1 MNREPTETNPGEVLV
16 CGDCGRVNPV
26 PKGLTRMTAVRCSGC
41 GVLLAGERQRKVS
54 VHCPKC
60 EIRLEIEANWLGQ
73 MVACGN
79 CGGEF
84 VAERPQD
91 RAIPAAHKSRDELAP
106 EGTING
112 VGVAEIL
119 DEAEEVAKSRHSK
132 VRRTRKRKRIHK
144 KTVME
149 ILRAGGATLL
159 TLGLVVGIIV
169 EVGRRSEW
177 WLVPPV
183 EPTPGEEAQMKTLQV
198 KPPEMTSE
206 DSKAIDQVLGV
217 FFVAETPEDALA
229 VCRFQGEVGER
240 MRAKSGTAAVARQPE
255 GMRITAQHAEG
266 ARLFLRLSG
275 NVQGEANTPLSV
287 VLERPAPGK
296 FLVDWDSYVRFSS
309 EPWLNFTVKRE
320 EKVGR
325 FQLRL
330 KRYFAGNVEYPIEE
344 WTSFLVFWHDETDAV
359 NLFVRTDSPECESL
373 LAASEPDLKVP
384 PIEEVRGEGGY
395 FPVTL
400 EVFFPAKTNQPG
412 MPPALELKKF
422 CHSGWVDLRE
432 G

>member
-1 MNREPTETNPGEVLV
+1 MNREPTETNAGEVLV

-26 PKGLTRMTAVRCSGC
+26 LKGLTRMTAVRCSGC
-41 GVLLAGERQRKVS
+41 GVLLCGERQRKVAIN
-54 VHCPKC
+54 CAKC
-60 EIRLEIEANWLGQ
+60 GIRLEIDADWLGQ
-73 MVACGN
+73 TVACGN
-79 CGGEF
+79 CGTDF
-84 VAERPQD
+84 VAERPQE
-91 RAIPAAHKSRDELAP
+91 RAIPAAPKGPDEMAP
-106 EGTING
+106 EGVVSG

-119 DEAEEVAKSRHSK
+119 EEAEGIHQGQRQK
-132 VRRTRKRKRIHK
+132 VRRTRKRRRIRV
-144 KTVME
+144 KTVKE
-149 ILRAGGATLL
+149 ILRAAGAITL

-183 EPTPGEEAQMKTLQV
+183 EPLPMEESGMTTLEV

-206 DSKAIDQVLGV
+206 DSKAMDEVLGN
-217 FFVAETPEDALA
+217 FFRVESPEDALA

-240 MRAKSGTAAVARQPE
+240 MRSTSGTGDRAVQPE
-255 GMRITAQHAEG
+255 GMRVTAKHAVGE
-266 ARLFLRLSG
+266 RLFLRLTG
-275 NVQGEANTPLSV
+275 NLSGEANKPVSV
-287 VLERPAPGK
+287 VLERPAAGK

-309 EPWLNFTVKRE
+309 EPWLNFTTKRE
-320 EKVGR
+320 ETVGR

-330 KRYFAGNVEYPIEE
+330 RRYFAGNVEYPIEE
-344 WTSFLVFWHDETDAV
+344 WTSFLVFWQDETDGV
-359 NLFVRTDSPECESL
+359 SLFVRTDSPEYQSL

-384 PIEEVRGEGGY
+384 SIEEVRGEGGH

-400 EVFFPAKTNQPG
+400 EVFFPGKTNQPG